1 MRLRHACY
9 ALLLKGCHP
18 DFGYVYPVALA
29 SPVDDG
35 REKALSGT
43 SAEQEAYRHILD
55 GIRSGRF
62 GPGDRLIAEALATEL
77 GMSRMPVRE
86 AIQRLSSEGLLVTRP
101 NRGSTVPGLT
111 VDEIAEIF
119 EIRSV
124 LEGLAARL
132 AAPQIDRAARTELDA
147 LQRAMR
153 ISERAEDGAWTAH
166 HVRLHSFI
174 ASLSRR
180 PKLIRQIDTLMLAT
194 EPYLRIYRNHVR
206 KSRSADEAHR
216 ILLDIVKRGDAESS
230 EAAMRQHILGTLPLL
245 CSFLA
250 EVKAP
255 KPAGPRTRAKVADG

>member
-1 MRLRHACY
+1 MQNQ
-9 ALLLKGCHP
+9 
-18 DFGYVYPVALA
+18 LA
-29 SPVDDG
+29 PPLEDG
-35 REKALSGT
+35 RGKALSSA
-43 SAEQEAYRHILD
+43 SAEREAYRHILD

-62 GPGDRLIAEALATEL
+62 GPGDRLIAAALATEL

-86 AIQRLSSEGLLVTRP
+86 AIQRLSSEGLLLTRP

-124 LEGLAARL
+124 VEGLAARL
-132 AAPQIDRAARTELDA
+132 AAPHIDRAARAELDA

-153 ISERAEDGAWTAH
+153 VSERAEDGEWTAH
-166 HVRLHSFI
+166 HLRLHNFI

-180 PKLIRQIDTLMLAT
+180 PKLIRQIDTLMIAM
-194 EPYLRIYRNHVR
+194 EPYLRIYRHHVR

-216 ILLDIVKRGDAESS
+216 ILLDIVKRGDAELS
-230 EAAMRQHILGTLPLL
+230 EAAMRQHVLGTMPLL

-255 KPAGPRTRAKVADG
+255 RPAGPRASAKVGDG